1 MRTVNHSAQRRLAMR
16 PTPSTMKTLAYTN
29 MPALSARRCRSSRS
43 RIRCTARP
51 TWRPS
56 GSMCSCVV
64 QRSSTSAGSPRA
76 RCSAPSATAR
86 INRPLRSLNT
96 PMTGSIIPGNR
107 NAGAGPSPLRRQ
119 PMARH
124 WTRRQVLAQAGIAAA
139 AIHTLDPHELCCAP
153 PAHAATHDKDL
164 FELKKVGDGVY
175 AAIAAPAYKVNSNA
189 AVIVT
194 NDGVIVVDSHSKP
207 SAARAV
213 YQQIQAV
220 AKQPVRKIVNT
231 HFHWDHWQ
239 GNQVYTSSGQ
249 AVEVIA
255 SERTK
260 ENLTRPDAGVG
271 GVPFIAKQL
280 AALPAEIETLKQEAA
295 RATDPQ
301 TKSRI
306 ESNLRQAEAYLDEL
320 KQLKPALPTRTV
332 STTQTVTE
340 GGRDIQL
347 HVLGRGHTDGDLYI
361 YLPKEKVVVTANAL
375 IDWMPFLNDG
385 YPEEWVRT
393 LDALER
399 LDFTHI
405 IPGHGDV
412 LTKSHL
418 AFFRGY
424 LSDLITAVKTAS

>member
-1 MRTVNHSAQRRLAMR
+1 
-16 PTPSTMKTLAYTN
+16 
-29 MPALSARRCRSSRS
+29 
-43 RIRCTARP
+43 
-51 TWRPS
+51 
-56 GSMCSCVV
+56 
-64 QRSSTSAGSPRA
+64 
-76 RCSAPSATAR
+76 
-86 INRPLRSLNT
+86 
-96 PMTGSIIPGNR
+96 
-107 NAGAGPSPLRRQ
+107 
-119 PMARH
+119 MARQ
-124 WTRRQVLAQAGIAAA
+124 WTRRQVLAQVGIAAA

-194 NDGVIVVDSHSKP
+194 NDGVVVVDSHSKP

-220 AKQPVRKIVNT
+220 TKQPVRKIVNT

-239 GNQVYTSSGQ
+239 GNQVYASSGP

-260 ENLTRPDAGVG
+260 DNLTRPDAGVG

-280 AALPAEIETLKQEAA
+280 AALPGEIEKLKEDAA

-306 ESNLRQAEAYLDEL
+306 ESNIRQAEAYFDEL

-332 STTQTVTE
+332 STSQTVTD
-340 GGRDIQL
+340 GGREIQL

-361 YLPKEKVVVTANAL
+361 FLPKEKVVMTGDAL

-385 YPEEWVRT
+385 YPEDWVRT

-405 IPGHGDV
+405 IPGHGEV
-412 LTKSHL
+412 VPKSHL

-424 LSDLITAVKTAS
+424 LSDLIAGVKKAASDGASLDEIKAKLPDQLAPKYERGMSKYPLGQFRDRIGLNIEMVHKKVVQKT